1 MDILSKLPKILK
13 ELMQEA
19 EVSTPKLADEIN
31 IDHSAISKFLNAER
45 LPSATTLVNL
55 ADFFN
60 CTTDYLL
67 GLSDVLDERSFK
79 QRPPFNEQLSFLLEY
94 FKISKYRLVKE
105 TKISEQT
112 VINWHKGKYEPTV
125 ESLVRLAKHFN
136 CSVDFILGREK

>member
-1 MDILSKLPKILK
+1 MDNLSKLPERLK
-13 ELMQEA
+13 ELMEEA
-19 EVSTPKLADEIN
+19 EISTPKLADIID
-31 IDHSAISKFLNAER
+31 IDHSAISKFLKAER

-55 ADFFN
+55 ADFFH

-67 GLSDVLDERSFK
+67 GRSDILDERSFK
-79 QRPPFNEQLSFLLEY
+79 QRPPFNEQLSFLLDY

-125 ESLVRLAKHFN
+125 ESLVKIAKCLK
-136 CSVDFILGREK
+136 CSVDFVLGREK